1 MIFKITKNLEDFHY
15 NVIVANLHE
24 IYNYL
29 SKNIK
34 NLNNRENLLSNYQKI
49 LKVISPIIPH
59 LTNECLEELKIK
71 EKDKWPIVENKFLIK
86 ERFDVVVQINGKKRD
101 LMNFNKDINE
111 QDLLIE
117 IRNNEKLKKFL
128 NNNKIKKSIYIKNKL
143 INLII

>member
-1 MIFKITKNLEDFHY
+1 ME
-15 NVIVANLHE
+15 
-24 IYNYL
+24 
-29 SKNIK
+29 
-34 NLNNRENLLSNYQKI
+34 
-49 LKVISPIIPH
+49 
-59 LTNECLEELKIK
+59 
-71 EKDKWPIVENKFLIK
+71 
-86 ERFDVVVQINGKKRD
+86 KKRD